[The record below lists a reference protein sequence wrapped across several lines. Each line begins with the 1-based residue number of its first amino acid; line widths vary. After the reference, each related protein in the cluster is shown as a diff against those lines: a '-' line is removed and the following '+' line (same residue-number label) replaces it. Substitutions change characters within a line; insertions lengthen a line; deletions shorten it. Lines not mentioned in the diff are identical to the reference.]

1 MNLKSAVPSDTVRM
15 ALEAIRSN
23 KVRSI
28 LTVVGIVVG
37 ITTVVAV
44 ASLLSGLRSS
54 ITSMIEEYGTNNIYA
69 FHLST
74 GPRVGNRDRSEYQ
87 RKPLSKE
94 DGKAIVQQ
102 ASAVQDVANVLF
114 LWRLDSTLS
123 YRDDKYRNGQLTG
136 VSPAYADITNVS
148 VKDGRFIS
156 ETDDHHKREV
166 IVIGPNVAEAL
177 FPNRTNIVGTVVQMS
192 GRPFEIIGVLDKRKN
207 TFFGQNEEDNSLF
220 IPFGTGRKMS
230 PSTTEMMLHIQARSG
245 MLDKALNQVQSILRN
260 RRGLRYDQPDDFD
273 LQTATR
279 VIEQFDNITMLIGI
293 VAIAV
298 SSVGLLVGGIGVMNI
313 MLVSVTER
321 TREIGIRKAIGA
333 RKRDIVRQF
342 LFEAMTLTFFGGL
355 LGVIV
360 AVFISSVI
368 MLLLPQLP
376 ATIPIWAVLS
386 GLIVS
391 VSIGLIF
398 GVWPARKAAN
408 LDPIEALR
416 YE

>member
-1 MNLKSAVPSDTVRM
+1 M
-15 ALEAIRSN
+15 
-23 KVRSI
+23 
-28 LTVVGIVVG
+28 VGIVVG

-54 ITSMIEEYGTNNIYA
+54 ITSMIEEYGTNNIFA

-87 RKPLSKE
+87 RKPLSRE
-94 DGKAIVQQ
+94 DGKAILQQ

-114 LWRLDSTLS
+114 LWRLDSTLT

-177 FPNRTNIVGTVVQMS
+177 FPNRTNVVGTVVQMS

-230 PSTTEMMLHIQARSG
+230 PAR
-245 MLDKALNQVQSILRN
+245 
-260 RRGLRYDQPDDFD
+260 RR
-273 LQTATR
+273 
-279 VIEQFDNITMLIGI
+279 
-293 VAIAV
+293 
-298 SSVGLLVGGIGVMNI
+298 
-313 MLVSVTER
+313 
-321 TREIGIRKAIGA
+321 
-333 RKRDIVRQF
+333 
-342 LFEAMTLTFFGGL
+342 
-355 LGVIV
+355 
-360 AVFISSVI
+360 
-368 MLLLPQLP
+368 
-376 ATIPIWAVLS
+376 
-386 GLIVS
+386 
-391 VSIGLIF
+391 
-398 GVWPARKAAN
+398 
-408 LDPIEALR
+408 
-416 YE
+416 